1 MRTHLTE
8 KQEHA
13 WQTALKLVEE
23 DHAAAIGEVAT
34 QAGCSPA
41 SITLLA
47 RRLGYAGWPELRR
60 SIIRHAAPPAMSATL
75 TQDGLLSQIREL
87 LLDHAD
93 EAIFVHGAGDGTFAA
108 CYLEA
113 ALLSHGFAC
122 LPYTRQTLLAQARR
136 SKPGILFVVNETGIV
151 LADDARIARELG
163 YAVIALTGNPA
174 SPVAHLA
181 TIPVIIRSN
190 KSKPESYEPDFFCA
204 RAMTFTAYLEAGL
217 PYLFET
223 SITDSV
229 ALLDL
234 KKTEDTM

>member
-1 MRTHLTE
+1 MHRH
-8 KQEHA
+8 
-13 WQTALKLVEE
+13 
-23 DHAAAIGEVAT
+23 DAA
-34 QAGCSPA
+34 S
-41 SITLLA
+41 
-47 RRLGYAGWPELRR
+47 R
-60 SIIRHAAPPAMSATL
+60 
-75 TQDGLLSQIREL
+75 
-87 LLDHAD
+87 
-93 EAIFVHGAGDGTFAA
+93 
-108 CYLEA
+108 
-113 ALLSHGFAC
+113 
-122 LPYTRQTLLAQARR
+122 
-136 SKPGILFVVNETGIV
+136 GILFVVNETGIV

-217 PYLFET
+217 SYLFET